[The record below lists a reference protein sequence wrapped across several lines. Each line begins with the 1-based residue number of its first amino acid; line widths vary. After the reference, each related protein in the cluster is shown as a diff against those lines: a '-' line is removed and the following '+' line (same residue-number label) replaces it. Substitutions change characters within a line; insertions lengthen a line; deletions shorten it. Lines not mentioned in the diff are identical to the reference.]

1 MHPENP
7 VKRNNMIADR
17 ARLKKQTR
25 TMPSEAVSS
34 VLPDVVCCARLATP
48 FNISGLCVD
57 TWACM
62 TKKTSE
68 WTLNLPK

>member
-1 MHPENP
+1 
-7 VKRNNMIADR
+7 
-17 ARLKKQTR
+17 
-25 TMPSEAVSS
+25 MPSEAVSS